1 MEVIRNKMSTKT
13 KSTNAYVI
21 LPTPVGRLTLVA
33 TPIGL
38 AAVLWQD
45 DDARRVS
52 LDRGMPT
59 ANGMGCGISSEILQM
74 AMQQLA
80 EYFDGSRKQFDLPLD
95 FHGTIFQKSVWAA
108 LLGIPYGETRTY
120 AQIAIEIGKPNATR
134 AVGAANGKNPLSII
148 VPCHRVIGSSGGL
161 TGFAGGL
168 GIKRQL
174 LDLEGAI

>member
-1 MEVIRNKMSTKT
+1 MSTAT

-21 LPTPVGRLTLVA
+21 KHTPVGRLTLVA

-52 LDRGMPT
+52 LDHGTAT
-59 ANGMGCGISSEILQM
+59 ANGMGAGICSEILQM

-108 LLGIPYGETRTY
+108 LLRIPYGETRTY
-120 AQIAIEIGKPNATR
+120 AQIAIEIGNPNAKR

-148 VPCHRVIGSSGGL
+148 VPCHRVIGSSGSL

-174 LDLEGAI
+174 LDLESSI